1 MTRSDVTP
9 QACQTALMRVVLKE
23 VVLKEVVLKE
33 VVLKEVLLAPT
44 TILTWYCVLVM
55 MTRDIS
61 PLSQART

>member
-9 QACQTALMRVVLKE
+9 QACQTALKR

-44 TILTWYCVLVM
+44 TVWRRSLNRI
-55 MTRDIS
+55 
-61 PLSQART
+61 